1 MMQLE
6 NIKSKIF
13 SRDNLLRQVALWR
26 FKDEKIVFT
35 NGCFDLLHLGHVEY
49 LAKAADCGT
58 KLIVAVNSDDSVKR
72 LGKSQNRPIQDE
84 NSRSLIIA
92 SLHVVSAV
100 IIFNEDTPYELIDLI
115 KPHVLVKGNDYK
127 VEQIAGHDVVLK
139 NGGEVKLVELTPGH
153 STTAIEKKIKSNN

>member
-1 MMQLE
+1 MQLE

-13 SRDNLLRQVALWR
+13 SRDNLSRQAALWR
-26 FKDEKIVFT
+26 FKNDKIVFT

-72 LGKSQNRPIQDE
+72 LGKSQGRPIQDE
-84 NSRSLIIA
+84 NSRATIIA

-100 IIFNEDTPYELIDLI
+100 IIFNEDTPYELIDLL
-115 KPHVLVKGNDYK
+115 KPDVLVKGNDYK
-127 VEQIAGHDVVLK
+127 IEQIAGHDIVLK
-139 NGGEVKLVELTPGH
+139 NGGEVKLVELTQGH
-153 STTAIEKKIKSNN
+153 STSAIERKIKDSQ